1 MKHLLLVITLLCC
14 SLNCNAQTD
23 STLVN
28 KPTYSV
34 RPGFVNAEMEREIK
48 ELEAFR
54 QRHLYQAGN
63 ALQNS
68 SFCMGMSLGASVVSG
83 LMFGLGGA
91 TDNSGARTGLF
102 VGGGIF
108 GVATLAFTIAT
119 IHFHNKAGRE
129 LRLSAGEV
137 VYKF

>member
-1 MKHLLLVITLLCC
+1 MKYLLLVITLLCC
-14 SLNCNAQTD
+14 TLNCNAQTD

-28 KPTYSV
+28 KPMYSV
-34 RPGFVNAEMEREIK
+34 RPGFVNDETKREMT

-68 SFCMGMSLGASVVSG
+68 SFCMGMSIGTSVVCGLMCGIGGASDSS
-83 LMFGLGGA
+83 
-91 TDNSGARTGLF
+91 TTRTILF

-108 GVATLAFTIAT
+108 GAASLGFTIAT
-119 IHFHNKAGRE
+119 IRFHNKACRE

>member
-1 MKHLLLVITLLCC
+1 MKYLLLIITLLCC
-14 SLNCNAQTD
+14 CLNCNAQTD

-34 RPGFVNAEMEREIK
+34 RPGFVNAEMEREIT

-63 ALQNS
+63 AMQNS
-68 SFCMGMSLGASVVSG
+68 SFCMAMSLGTSIVSG
-83 LMFGLGGA
+83 IMFGLGG
-91 TDNSGARTGLF
+91 TSDNSGVRTGLF
-102 VGGGIF
+102 IGGGLF
-108 GVATLAFTIAT
+108 GAASLGFSIAT

>member
-1 MKHLLLVITLLCC
+1 MKYLLLIITLLCC

-23 STLVN
+23 STQVN
-28 KPTYSV
+28 KPAYSV
-34 RPGFVNAEMEREIK
+34 RPGFVNAEMEREMT

-54 QRHLYQAGN
+54 QRHLYLAGN

-68 SFCMGMSLGASVVSG
+68 AFCMGMSLGSSAVSG
-83 LMFGLGGA
+83 LMIGFGSAAGDSA
-91 TDNSGARTGLF
+91 ARTALFIGGGLF
-102 VGGGIF
+102 GIASLGF
-108 GVATLAFTIAT
+108 SIAT

-137 VYKF
+137 IYKF